1 MVNKDWKILVF
12 TPFGTEGYTMV
23 INQTI
28 PFVSG
33 RLFSHKGEMI
43 FENGTLI
50 NNEIE
55 IESRM
60 DYPISCV
67 VKIKAKVQEEKMS
80 GRIYIDEY
88 LSVPFKGEI

>member
-1 MVNKDWKILVF
+1 MVNKNWKILVF
-12 TPFGTEGYTMV
+12 TPFGTEDYIMV

-33 RLFSHKGEMI
+33 RIFSHKGEMV
-43 FENGTLI
+43 FEKGSLI
-50 NNEIE
+50 NDEIE
-55 IESRM
+55 IESTM
-60 DYPISCV
+60 DYPISCI

-88 LSVPFKGEI
+88 LSVPFKAEA